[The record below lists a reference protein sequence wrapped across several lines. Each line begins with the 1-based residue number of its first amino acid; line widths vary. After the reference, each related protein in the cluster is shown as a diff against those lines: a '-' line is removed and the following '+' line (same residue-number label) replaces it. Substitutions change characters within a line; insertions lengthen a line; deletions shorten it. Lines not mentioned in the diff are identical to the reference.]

1 MQIMEKR
8 ETKKDFIT
16 AFWKLYEKKPIEKIS
31 IRELCEVA
39 GYNRTTFYKY
49 YCSIYD
55 LLEYAVEDLI
65 VPFEDKLR
73 KYNDIKKLFDDDGIQ
88 QFFLFLLKMNNH
100 YIELLMKQQH
110 HNILEEKIKALVISA
125 INQQIKEESTGKKYV
140 NYFITYQIAAAFGL
154 LKYWFESGKNI
165 KEGELVQLVYNIS
178 SRGVLTM
185 IRDEL

>member
-1 MQIMEKR
+1 MC
-8 ETKKDFIT
+8 ET
-16 AFWKLYEKKPIEKIS
+16 
-31 IRELCEVA
+31 A

-55 LLEYAVEDLI
+55 LLECAVEDLI
-65 VPFEDKLR
+65 APAKDKLR
-73 KYNDIKKLFDDDGIQ
+73 ELDDIKKWLEDDGIQ
-88 QFFLFLLKMNNH
+88 QFFLFILKMNNR

-110 HNILEEKIKALVISA
+110 HNILEEKIKALVIPV
-125 INQQIKEESTGKKYV
+125 INQQIKEESPGKKYM

-154 LKYWFESGKNI
+154 LKHWFESGKDI
-165 KEGELVQLVYNIS
+165 KERELVELVYNIS